1 MQAMKKLRT
10 LHVPVDRRNPYQ
22 RALGLAL
29 HPLGVR
35 VRRLPL
41 RWNVLRLMRGLDVLH
56 IHWTS
61 AVVNNP
67 LWKVSLG
74 YPLLAMQFLI
84 LRLSGRKII
93 WTVHNLEGHECHR
106 PIQNWVG
113 SVLIGV
119 LANVVIVHGKNAR
132 EIVAERFLIK
142 RSKIAVIPHAN
153 FIGLYPETSSRGSA
167 RDGFKLSPEKKVVLF
182 LGHIR
187 PYKGVENLIRAFN
200 SVADPKA
207 VLLVAGRPLDD
218 DYQERIERL
227 TAGNP
232 RVKFLPGYVAD
243 DRIQEFML
251 AADVVVFPYKEILT
265 SGSVLLAMSFGKA
278 CIAPKL
284 GCICDVLDDVG
295 AFLYEERGVT
305 GLERA
310 LRDALSAPKRLDLM
324 GKHNKAKAQQWSWD
338 RVAEATAQ
346 TYEGKVP
353 VVEIIPPSFFPLGGQ
368 VELAAA
374 REEEG
379 RHYAP

>member
-1 MQAMKKLRT
+1 MKKIRT
-10 LHVPVDRRNPYQ
+10 LHVPVDRKNPYQ

-41 RWNVLRLMRGLDVLH
+41 RWNVLKLMRGVDVLH

-61 AVVNNP
+61 GVVNNP
-67 LWKVSLG
+67 LWKVAVG
-74 YPLLAMQFLI
+74 YPLLAMQFIL

-106 PIQNWVG
+106 PLQNWVG

-132 EIVAERFLIK
+132 EIVAERFLIN
-142 RSKIAVIPHAN
+142 RSKIAVIPHGN
-153 FIGLYPETSSRGSA
+153 FIGLYPETSRRSSA
-167 RDGFKLSPEKKVVLF
+167 RDGFKLSPDKKAVLF

-207 VLLVAGRPLDD
+207 VLLIAGRPLDD
-218 DYQERIERL
+218 DYQESVERL
-227 TAGNP
+227 IAGNP
-232 RVKFLPGYVAD
+232 RVIFFPGYVAA

-278 CIAPKL
+278 CIAPML
-284 GCICDVLDDVG
+284 GCICDVLDDGG
-295 AFLYEERGVT
+295 AFLYEERGVA
-305 GLERA
+305 GLEWA
-310 LRDALSAPKRLDLM
+310 LRDALSAPKRLGIM
-324 GKHNKAKAQQWSWD
+324 GEYNKAKAQQWSWK

-346 TYEGKVP
+346 TYAGRVP
-353 VVEIIPPSFFPLGGQ
+353 VVEIIAPYFLPNDDQ
-368 VELAAA
+368 VANTAT
-374 REEEG
+374 REGEEG
-379 RHYAP
+379 ENYAP